1 MPEISL
7 NISALEPLYLPWDE
21 PNSHRVRAEKADQP
35 AQVLKGRRPSTITI
49 AQNLRQSV
57 SEWRQNDYPGA
68 SDTSR
73 ELLMHWFGRD
83 HRITTPS
90 GESVPFNYY
99 FCQREAIESLI
110 YLMEVRQLTSL
121 SALTAE
127 YGGASAELAAVGI
140 NPEEDLWSRYAF
152 KVATGA
158 GKTKIMSLA
167 IVWSYFHA
175 QRESDSPMAKHFLVI
190 APNLTVF
197 ERLKEDFENG
207 KIFDNDPVI
216 PPAWKGDFN
225 LSVVLQD
232 EASGAATGGTL
243 YLTNIHR
250 LYAPRKG
257 TRGKAETYD
266 WMGPAV
272 SKAKALDT
280 GEALR
285 KRVTSHPRLMVLND
299 EAHHVWDP
307 DSAWNEAM
315 SFLNDSYLERTGSAL
330 VAQLDFS
337 ATPKDNKGNIF
348 KHVICDTPLGE
359 AVDAGIVKTPVIGRS
374 DDLALGADSNA
385 AYKYQEHILLGY
397 TRWQKSKDEWAKS
410 GKNALM
416 FVMCDNTEA
425 ADQIT
430 QRLNTDSLFKDLN
443 GKTINLHTNL
453 KGKLK
458 KRGSGANIAYEF
470 IESENDIS
478 DEDLRQLR
486 KLSREL
492 DDNTSPYRCIV
503 SVLMLRE
510 GWDVRNVTTIVPL
523 RPYSSKANI
532 LPEQTLGRGLRR
544 MTFPGTAAEIVTVVE
559 HPAFTSL
566 YKEQLSQEGLPI
578 EIVDVDKVPR
588 TTISIFPDAENKNLQ
603 ELDILI
609 PLLTAS
615 HHIVPLVEDITFDEI
630 RRAFA
635 LYTHLPLGQ
644 KRSGEIQYEGRTLFT
659 NEIIEQMK
667 IKLPLLESGVGAISF
682 YREELER
689 ICGVRGLHAKIAP
702 LIQQFLEEVLFESKT
717 SIFDE
722 RLVSRLADADVR
734 EHIRAIFVPLIRAKT
749 TLTEKRLPVEAPQ
762 SVTLWRPFQ
771 ATLSERHP
779 ALQAERTP
787 FNLVPCNRQLEVAFT
802 EFANQAS
809 DIVAFSKNAG
819 PQSLRV
825 DYLTSSNRLAFYT
838 PDFFVR
844 KSDGLYLL
852 VETKG
857 REDIDVPSKAR
868 AAVEW
873 CKSASAQGV
882 KWEYLFV
889 PEGVFENFNG
899 KTIDM
904 LAKACAPALVN
915 LISEAQSAQMTLP
928 FYEVSV
934 EKKEDYI
941 SEFISAKALEELPSR
956 YRKAI
961 EESVSL
967 FKFLENKG
975 GTLAPCFTS
984 LLGVLDDAAKT
995 IIISSLEPDLPTH
1008 PDQQK
1013 ICFEPSLRG
1022 LSDRDSNWLR
1032 QNANALKKALVYRNF
1047 IMPLGLL
1054 GFCFDY
1060 AKQPNPRLTGI
1071 FASVEKN
1078 FARFNN
1084 TNLAERIANIRNF
1097 RNTYIAHQEKE
1108 LTDAKLAKTEL
1119 GNWIGGLIA
1128 LHKAKEPIK
1137 LSVAENQEDIV
1148 SFIEFTLGLDPEE
1161 LTEDLLNS
1169 FRRALAKELDVSSED
1184 IVFLGFKPGSIG
1196 LLVAIRRFAVTIPE
1210 NIQSI
1215 LPEFKVREY
1224 LAWNKIPDTLT
1235 FISYSRE
1242 DSSAVDT
1249 VYYFLKSENLNPW
1262 LDRVDLLGGEH
1273 WDYRI
1278 LETINNSTGFV
1289 FCLSNNSLAGLN
1301 KKTTLFKELE
1311 AALVKDKKLGV
1322 GGIFLIPLR
1331 LDMCDIPEIISDLHA
1346 LIWDAEKEKLIV
1358 SLRKGLRRNRRVIH

>member
-1 MPEISL
+1 MTETTI

-21 PNSHRVRAEKADQP
+21 PNSHRVRAERADQP
-35 AQVLKGRRPSTITI
+35 AQILKGRRPSSITI

-73 ELLMHWFGRD
+73 ELLLHWFSRD
-83 HRITTPS
+83 HRVTTPN

-121 SALTAE
+121 SAITGDF
-127 YGGASAELAAVGI
+127 GGASAELAAVGI

-250 LYAPRKG
+250 LYAARKA
-257 TRGKAETYD
+257 TRGGAETYD

-315 SFLNDSYLERTGSAL
+315 SFLNDSYLERTGSGL

-374 DDLALGADSNA
+374 DDLTLGADANA
-385 AYKYQEHILLGY
+385 AYKYQEHLLLGY
-397 TRWQKSKDEWAKS
+397 SRWQKSKDEWVKG

-416 FVMCDNTEA
+416 FVMCDDTEA

-458 KRGSGANIAYEF
+458 KRGTGKDAAYEF
-470 IESENDIS
+470 IESEKDIS

-486 KLSREL
+486 QLSREL
-492 DDNTSPYRCIV
+492 DNNTSPYRCIV

-544 MTFPGTAAEIVTVVE
+544 MTIPGTAAEIVTVVE

-588 TTISIFPDAENKNLQ
+588 TTISIFPDPEKKNLQ
-603 ELDILI
+603 DLDILI
-609 PLLTAS
+609 PRLTAS
-615 HHIVPLVEDITFDEI
+615 HHIVPLVEDITMDEV
-630 RRAFA
+630 RKAFS
-635 LYTHLPLGQ
+635 LYTRLPLGN

-659 NEIIEQMK
+659 NEIVEQMK
-667 IKLPLLESGVGAISF
+667 IKLPLLESGMGAISY

-702 LIQQFLEEVLFESKT
+702 LIQQFLEEVLFESKS

-722 RLVSRLADADVR
+722 RLISRLADSDVR
-734 EHIRAIFVPLIRAKT
+734 EHIRAVFVPLIRAKT
-749 TLTEKRLPVEAPQ
+749 TLTEKRLLAESPQ
-762 SVTLWRPFQ
+762 SVTTWRPFQ

-779 ALQAERTP
+779 ALQAERTA

-802 EFANQAS
+802 EFSNNAS

-819 PQSLRV
+819 PQSLRI
-825 DYLTSSNRLAFYT
+825 DYLTNGNRLAFYT

-844 KSDGLYLL
+844 KSDGSYLL

-857 REDIDVPSKAR
+857 REDVDVPNKAR

-873 CKSASAQGV
+873 CKSASAQGG

-889 PEGVFENFNG
+889 PENVFETFNG
-899 KTIDM
+899 NTVDM

-915 LISEAQSAQMTLP
+915 LMSEAQSAQMTLP
-928 FYEVSV
+928 FYEVSA

-941 SEFISAKALEELPSR
+941 GEFISSKALEELPSR

-984 LLGVLDDAAKT
+984 MLGVLDGAAKAL
-995 IIISSLEPDLPTH
+995 ILSLLETDLPLAR
-1008 PDQQK
+1008 DAQRVY
-1013 ICFEPSLRG
+1013 FEPHLG
-1022 LSDRDSNWLR
+1022 KLSDRDVSRLRSNG
-1032 QNANALKKALVYRNF
+1032 ASLKKALVYRNF
-1047 IMPLGLL
+1047 VMPLGLL

-1060 AKQPNPRLTGI
+1060 AKQGGLNVGGV

-1078 FARFNN
+1078 FNQFNKS
-1084 TNLAERIANIRNF
+1084 NLAERVAAIRNF

-1108 LTDAKLAKTEL
+1108 LTNAELAKNEL

-1128 LHKAKEPIK
+1128 LHNTK
-1137 LSVAENQEDIV
+1137 
-1148 SFIEFTLGLDPEE
+1148 
-1161 LTEDLLNS
+1161 
-1169 FRRALAKELDVSSED
+1169 
-1184 IVFLGFKPGSIG
+1184 
-1196 LLVAIRRFAVTIPE
+1196 
-1210 NIQSI
+1210 
-1215 LPEFKVREY
+1215 
-1224 LAWNKIPDTLT
+1224 
-1235 FISYSRE
+1235 
-1242 DSSAVDT
+1242 
-1249 VYYFLKSENLNPW
+1249 
-1262 LDRVDLLGGEH
+1262 
-1273 WDYRI
+1273 
-1278 LETINNSTGFV
+1278 
-1289 FCLSNNSLAGLN
+1289 
-1301 KKTTLFKELE
+1301 
-1311 AALVKDKKLGV
+1311 
-1322 GGIFLIPLR
+1322 
-1331 LDMCDIPEIISDLHA
+1331 
-1346 LIWDAEKEKLIV
+1346 
-1358 SLRKGLRRNRRVIH
+1358 